1 MRADLDR
8 AAQGLESFFLRQLMK
23 EAIPDLGGNAQ
34 FGAMLQDALA
44 DELAKSGGLGVSEA
58 MTAQLARAAGVD
70 VSAAGAEAP
79 GLSGLTGLAPRP
91 AAHGHDHGAGSV
103 SASPARALRAYGISS
118 GFGTR
123 VDPLTHQHAT
133 HAGIDLP
140 ATTGTGVRAAFD
152 GVVSRADPD
161 AGGYG
166 QLVVIDHGDGT
177 ETRYAHLSA
186 IDVRPGQKVT
196 QGETLGAVGS
206 SGRSTGPHLHFELRR
221 DGQPLDP
228 TTRVDPRVLVAPTAR
243 SPR

>member
-70 VSAAGAEAP
+70 VSAAGTDPQALAA
-79 GLSGLTGLAPRP
+79 LAPRQ
-91 AAHGHDHGAGSV
+91 AHSHTHEPGT
-103 SASPARALRAYGISS
+103 ASMSTGPARALRAYGISS

-228 TTRVDPRVLVAPTAR
+228 TTRVDPRVLVTPTAR

>member
-34 FGAMLQDALA
+34 FGSMLQDALA
-44 DELAKSGGLGVSEA
+44 DELAKSGGLGVSDA

-70 VSAAGAEAP
+70 VSAAGADPQA
-79 GLSGLTGLAPRP
+79 LAALAPRQ
-91 AAHGHDHGAGSV
+91 AHGHAHEPGA
-103 SASPARALRAYGISS
+103 ASMTTGPARALRAYGISS

-140 ATTGTGVRAAFD
+140 AATGSGVRAAFD

-206 SGRSTGPHLHFELRR
+206 SGRSTGPHLHFELRH

-228 TTRVDPRVLVAPTAR
+228 TTRVDPRVLLAPTPR